1 MTNRERARDLRKN
14 LTDTERLVWSKLR
27 SRRFA
32 GFKFRRQMPIGAF
45 VVDFVCLERRLILE
59 LDGGQHTEQVRY
71 DEARTAWLNSQGFEV
86 LRFWNHEVF
95 EEWDTIEE
103 VIWRHLQE

>member
-1 MTNRERARDLRKN
+1 
-14 LTDTERLVWSKLR
+14 
-27 SRRFA
+27 
-32 GFKFRRQMPIGAF
+32 MPIGAF

-71 DEARTAWLNSQGFEV
+71 DVTRTARLNSHGFEP

-95 EEWDTIEE
+95 EDWDTIEE

>member
-1 MTNRERARDLRKN
+1 MANRERARHLRKN
-14 LTDTERLVWSKLR
+14 LTDAERLVWGKLR

-32 GFKFRRQMPIGAF
+32 GYKFRRQMPLGAF
-45 VVDFVCLERRLILE
+45 IVDFVCLQRRLILE
-59 LDGGQHTEQVRY
+59 LDGGQHSEQLRY

-95 EEWDTIEE
+95 EDWETIEE
-103 VIWRHLQE
+103 VIWRRLQR